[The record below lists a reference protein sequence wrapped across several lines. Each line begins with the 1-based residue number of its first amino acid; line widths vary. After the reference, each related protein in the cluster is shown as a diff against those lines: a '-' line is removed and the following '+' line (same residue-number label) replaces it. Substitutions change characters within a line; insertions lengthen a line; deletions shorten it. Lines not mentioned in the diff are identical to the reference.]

1 MSKYKKIHIKIYK
14 YRHLKVGRDREDK
27 MLIEVHD
34 QLDFDCLKEGTFD
47 NFCVVFTGNC
57 RFLNLEIIL

>member
-1 MSKYKKIHIKIYK
+1 M
-14 YRHLKVGRDREDK
+14 GRDREDRT
-27 MLIEVHD
+27 LIKVHD
-34 QLDFDCLKEGTFD
+34 QLDFDGLKKGTFD